1 MLKPDIRDLLT
12 SRDCHDAINDIWH
25 QTYAWEEA
33 HSNSPKLW
41 AKEPDPDGAEQAYA
55 LLEAD
60 PSLGFQKYLQLAEQG
75 SIWSMIAVAKLY
87 RDGIGVERDV
97 EQAGEWFRR
106 AISSGSWIATRNY
119 AQLLADRGDLAA
131 SENVLVDG
139 VAKNWT
145 PAFFWLAWY
154 RHKRK
159 GLKNYQEIKSLL
171 EHAAKQGHPYAQL
184 MLASLMMRGKFGFRS
199 IVAGYRMS
207 RELPTKIGLAQRKP
221 RNHK

>member
-1 MLKPDIRDLLT
+1 MLKPDIRDLLK
-12 SRDCHDAINDIWH
+12 SPNCNDAINDIWH
-25 QTYAWEEA
+25 QTYAWEQA
-33 HSNSPKLW
+33 HSNASSLW
-41 AKEPDPDGAEQAYA
+41 TKEPDPDGAEQAFA

-60 PSLGFQKYLQLAEQG
+60 SSVGFQKYLDLAKQG

-87 RDGIGVERDV
+87 RDGIGVERDA

-119 AQLLADRGDLAA
+119 AQLLADQGDLAA
-131 SENVLVDG
+131 CEKVLVDG

-159 GLKNYQEIKSLL
+159 GRKNYPEIKSLL

-199 IVAGYRMS
+199 TIAGFRMC
-207 RELPTKIGLAQRKP
+207 RELPAKIGFHATKAA
-221 RNHK
+221 KA